1 LVNIDEFD
9 SYLDDIRSRLL
20 ADGYSQ
26 WAGSHPEMDEAAVF
40 HRRKAE
46 FSKLSLVDS
55 FYAVKHQEQVHPN
68 DFVTFSEAV
77 IGMALEHKSW
87 APRGF
92 GGIAVGH
99 AVMVT
104 TKPGPDLVEMAT
116 TYVPKH
122 WAATEFPVLVDL
134 GQRKLHHYGGTQLWG
149 AAYYRGF
156 RMAVEKLL
164 TPR

>member
-1 LVNIDEFD
+1 LVTIDEFG
-9 SYLDDIRSRLL
+9 SYLDDIQSRLL
-20 ADGYSQ
+20 AEGYSH
-26 WAGSHPEMDEAAVF
+26 WPGSHPGMDEAAVF

-55 FYAVKHQEQVHPN
+55 FCAIKRQQDVHPK
-68 DFVTFSEAV
+68 DFVAFSEAV

-92 GGIAVGH
+92 GGMAVGH

-104 TKPGPDLVEMAT
+104 TKPGPDLVETAT

-134 GQRKLHHYGGTQLWG
+134 ERRDIHHFGGTQLWG

-156 RMAVEKLL
+156 RQTVEKLF